1 MKGIADDLYEEY
13 SNLMSNIYAFR
24 YDGVTNSD
32 RDKLID
38 RIKSF
43 IESNSESQQ
52 KILNEKG
59 DIEGLQL
66 FFEVLFEFKVALE
79 TMSISYD
86 PEQQSQNI
94 SVRIIGCVISLL
106 YHSKFIKRPSFGF
119 SFRNLR

>member
-43 IESNSESQQ
+43 IESNSEVQQ
-52 KILNEKG
+52 KILNENR
-59 DIEGLQL
+59 DIEGLKL
-66 FFEVLFEFKVALE
+66 FNEVLFELKIVLE
-79 TMSISYD
+79 TMSINKNQ
-86 PEQQSQNI
+86 EQLFQNI
-94 SVRIIGCVISLL
+94 TVRIIECVVAQVRLL
-106 YHSKFIKRPSFGF
+106 VHKYSYYVYYVEI
-119 SFRNLR
+119 

>member
-43 IESNSESQQ
+43 IESNSEVQQ
-52 KILNEKG
+52 KILNENR
-59 DIEGLQL
+59 DIEGLKL
-66 FFEVLFEFKVALE
+66 FNEVLFEFKVVLE
-79 TMSISYD
+79 TMWINKSQ
-86 PEQQSQNI
+86 EQLFQNI
-94 SVRIIGCVISLL
+94 TVRIIECVVSLYVHFL
-106 YHSKFIKRPSFGF
+106 VHKHSYYFCYVEI
-119 SFRNLR
+119 

>member
-1 MKGIADDLYEEY
+1 
-13 SNLMSNIYAFR
+13 MSNIYAFR

-43 IESNSESQQ
+43 IESNSEIQQ
-52 KILNEKG
+52 KTLNEKG

-66 FFEVLFEFKVALE
+66 FFDVLIEFKVALE

-106 YHSKFIKRPSFGF
+106 YHSKFINRPSFCF